1 MLVPLEAMTVWLVTG
16 GAGYIGAHVVRA
28 LLADGQRV
36 VVVDDLSDGLVS
48 RVPDGVQLNIVSVLE
63 TAALAQVMSDLKV
76 DGVVHLAAKKAA
88 GDSVNQPVYYH
99 QQNTG
104 GVISLLAAMESAG
117 VRRLVY
123 SSSAAVY
130 GEPVDDRPLTEES
143 RTAPTNPYGSS
154 KLIGEMMLRDA
165 AGALGLSWA
174 ALRYFNVAGCGA
186 DELSDTSANN
196 LIPMLLRAHH
206 AGRPGQIFGTDYPT
220 PDGTCIRDYIHVVD
234 LAEAHVAAC
243 RLVSGDLRPVVGPK
257 PASGTEGA
265 SSPGPASGAE
275 GASSPGLAS
284 GADTVGVILNIGTG
298 RGSSVREVIDS
309 VSRALG
315 TPLAVEEAPR
325 RPGDPS
331 LVQADPALAAE
342 VLGWRS
348 RYTLDDMTSSA
359 VSGMTWL
366 AANGHL

>member
-1 MLVPLEAMTVWLVTG
+1 MWLVTG

-36 VVVDDLSDGLVS
+36 VVADDLSDGLVA

-63 TAALAQVMSDLKV
+63 TEALAQVMTDLGV
-76 DGVVHLAAKKAA
+76 EGVVHLAAKKAA
-88 GDSVNQPVYYH
+88 GDSVDQPIYYH

-104 GVISLLAAMESAG
+104 GVLSLLTAMEMAG
-117 VRRLVY
+117 VAKLVY

-130 GEPVDDRPLTEES
+130 GEPVDDRPLTEDS
-143 RTAPTNPYGSS
+143 RTSPTNPYGSS
-154 KLIGEMMLRDA
+154 KLIGEMMIRDCA
-165 AGALGLSWA
+165 PALGLSWA

-196 LIPMLLRAHH
+196 LIPMLLRAHV

-243 RLVSGDLRPVVGPK
+243 RLVSGDLSAAPDPALRPPSAPGQAAGQAPGQAPADSARVG
-257 PASGTEGA
+257 A
-265 SSPGPASGAE
+265 
-275 GASSPGLAS
+275 
-284 GADTVGVILNIGTG
+284 ILNIGTG

-315 TPLAVEEAPR
+315 APLAVEESPR

-331 LVQADPALAAE
+331 MVQADPTRAAE

-348 RYTLDDMTSSA
+348 HYDLDDMTSSA
-359 VSGMTWL
+359 VSGLTWL
-366 AANGHL
+366 SATGRI